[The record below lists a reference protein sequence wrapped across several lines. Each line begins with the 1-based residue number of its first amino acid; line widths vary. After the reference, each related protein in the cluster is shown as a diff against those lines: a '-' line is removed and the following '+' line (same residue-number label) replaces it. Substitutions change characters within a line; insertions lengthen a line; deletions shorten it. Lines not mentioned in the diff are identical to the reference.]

1 MSCSRRFFLIF
12 AQKTC
17 ERMERSSV
25 KESNWKVNVFMPK
38 SPLFPCHD
46 VSWGKSAACLVSS
59 RRRAHREQGLEW
71 KFPETLSDLFD
82 QKDKKLKL
90 LILVVKDHAK
100 DIGHTAVNQSSQ
112 NWESSIWAPFAWKVT
127 LADFQNVSA
136 RRFGSWH
143 SKSYHR
149 KEKVWKKGQNKTTK
163 NRGSL
168 KPWNQQIKRI
178 RQKNQIF
185 ERGQCKE
192 RSAGS
197 SNLSG
202 KIWGK
207 VCSKTS
213 KQA

>member
-17 ERMERSSV
+17 KRMERSSV

-82 QKDKKLKL
+82 QKVGVRQKLKL

-112 NWESSIWAPFAWKVT
+112 NWAPFSYLT
-127 LADFQNVSA
+127 LYCPIVNENCGPKQMTHHIFYSV
-136 RRFGSWH
+136 
-143 SKSYHR
+143 R
-149 KEKVWKKGQNKTTK
+149 KIAVVQRKKE
-163 NRGSL
+163 L
-168 KPWNQQIKRI
+168 
-178 RQKNQIF
+178 
-185 ERGQCKE
+185 
-192 RSAGS
+192 S
-197 SNLSG
+197 SVV
-202 KIWGK
+202 K
-207 VCSKTS
+207 
-213 KQA
+213 